1 MRLLFTS
8 FACLILFSCNKYE
21 DGPAFSLLSA
31 KNRLDGEWEVTKI
44 NNSFSA
50 LDNSNLI
57 WQFEEDGDFTFDASW
72 IISLSFFATPLDVQ
86 ENLVGDWEFDNN
98 KEEIEI
104 SLDTTSNLVEVGLLP
119 LPSPYIPHGEFNI
132 LRLTNHELWL
142 EIDTNRIELEKIN

>member
-44 NNSFSA
+44 NNSFSE
-50 LDNSNLI
+50 LYSNLI

-72 IISLSFFATPLDVQ
+72 IISLPFTTPFDVQ

-104 SLDTTSNLVEVGLLP
+104 SLDTTSILVEVGWLQ

-132 LRLTNHELWL
+132 LRLTNQELWL